1 MSVGGRVGRER
12 RGRGFAPPSR
22 PAPDG
27 DKKYCWGVR
36 GAAEKTRARPEG
48 ERNENVDPMGVEVDA
63 AVDFA
68 GAAFTPG
75 SDPGNEVENEARVIL
90 VGHDGSW
97 TGSGFLLVDRVW
109 EGNRWRKRGSP
120 IELMDERWRATE

>member
-1 MSVGGRVGRER
+1 MGEGKSVDGRVGRER

-27 DKKYCWGVR
+27 DILFCWGVR

-48 ERNENVDPMGVEVDA
+48 ERNENVDPMGVEVDD

-68 GAAFTPG
+68 GAGFTPG
-75 SDPGNEVENEARVIL
+75 SDPGNEVENKARVIL
-90 VGHDGSW
+90 VGHGRSR
-97 TGSGFLLVDRVW
+97 TGSGFLLVGPGAVIPPR
-109 EGNRWRKRGSP
+109 
-120 IELMDERWRATE
+120 